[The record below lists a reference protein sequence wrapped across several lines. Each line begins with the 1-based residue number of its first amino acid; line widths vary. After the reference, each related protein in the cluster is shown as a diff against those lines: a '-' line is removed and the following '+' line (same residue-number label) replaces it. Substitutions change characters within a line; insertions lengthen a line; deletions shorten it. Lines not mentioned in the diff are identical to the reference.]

1 MAGPYTYRTPKP
13 NSGTASKNK
22 PLKKGT
28 SCVRIVL
35 ELIFFLGWLFCTGL
49 AGYFVGHT
57 YQLSNP
63 VVCPPTGEES
73 GGADSGS
80 MLGGTTPSKGGVV
93 GKPPCV
99 KKKKEGNSGVNKPRG
114 TTRSGGTHSSNIG
127 MNPKD
132 GYTVDELRKLWSCSH
147 AEANA
152 SQVNQEIFPEGK
164 GLEKTKWKSVLSVE
178 PKAFFSKYLHQ
189 YPADTRATQPV
200 VVFSHRPLDH
210 VDKISEVCKVIDVA
224 VVPDTPGV
232 CVAVTETFHDVASY
246 HMLHADRQK
255 DGTFALTSN
264 SIEGRKLPEESHYA
278 GARALLVEFFKH
290 QDYVTKAVKLV
301 PKFAEPKVSVGV
313 LVESIGEGELFLNS
327 FNSARKAGVSPGK
340 FCVFTTSKAV
350 SDQLAPIKVKVIHL
364 GELAG
369 VGSFVPTEMR
379 RHFLQ
384 AWLAFSVAFSQTK
397 FMWQSP
403 GTLWFDRPDNIVN
416 DNPQVE
422 VLWAYKG
429 RNDARAAP
437 FFASYDFFTVT
448 SGERAVHLMHEVV
461 LHFDLVLSW
470 ESLDAVASYRL
481 SENNARYGTTSHLM
495 PPYEVLHTE
504 LLAHDPTKLASAVNS
519 ATPPKVIVVPSE
531 GVAPDQAK
539 TLLKAAGLWYI

>member
-22 PLKKGT
+22 PLKKGA

-63 VVCPPTGEES
+63 VDCPPTGEES
-73 GGADSGS
+73 GGSDTGS
-80 MLGGTTPSKGGVV
+80 LLGGVAESYDRAVE
-93 GKPPCV
+93 KPPCI
-99 KKKKEGNSGVNKPRG
+99 KKKKSVGANKG
-114 TTRSGGTHSSNIG
+114 AGGKVGSSSTRSDNIV
-127 MNPKD
+127 MDPKD

-290 QDYVTKAVKLV
+290 QDFVTNAIKSV
-301 PKFAEPKVSVGV
+301 PKFAEPKVAVGV
-313 LVESIGEGELFLNS
+313 LVENTGEGELFLNS
-327 FNSARKAGVSPGK
+327 FDSARKAGVSPGK
-340 FCVFTTSKAV
+340 FCVFTTSAAV
-350 SDQLAPIKVKVIHL
+350 IDQLAPSKMKVIYL
-364 GELAG
+364 SELTR

-384 AWLAFSVAFSQTK
+384 AWLAFAVSFSQAK

-403 GTLWFDRPDNIVN
+403 GTLWFERPDNIAN

-448 SGERAVHLMHEVV
+448 SGERAVHLMHEIV

-504 LLAHDPTKLASAVNS
+504 LVAHDPTKLAAAINS
-519 ATPPKVIVVPSE
+519 ATPPKVVVVPTE
-531 GVAPDQAK
+531 GVTTDQAK
-539 TLLKAAGLWYI
+539 TLLKAAGLWNI

>member
-1 MAGPYTYRTPKP
+1 MAAPYTYRTPKP

-22 PLKKGT
+22 PLKRGP

-63 VVCPPTGEES
+63 VECPPPSE
-73 GGADSGS
+73 GGGDGSTLGTQSNAD
-80 MLGGTTPSKGGVV
+80 LGAAA
-93 GKPPCV
+93 GKKPCV
-99 KKKKEGNSGVNKPRG
+99 KRKKKEVTTAAAGDSRQGVNSIAMDP
-114 TTRSGGTHSSNIG
+114 NA
-127 MNPKD
+127 
-132 GYTVDELRKLWSCSH
+132 GYTLEELRELWSCSH

-152 SQVNQEIFPEGK
+152 SQINKQVFPGGK

-189 YPADTRATQPV
+189 YPADTRAVQPV

-210 VDKISEVCKVIDVA
+210 VDKIAEVCKVIDVA

-255 DGTFALTSN
+255 DGSFALTSN
-264 SIEGRKLPEESHYA
+264 SIEGRKLPEESDYA
-278 GARALLVEFFKH
+278 GARALLVEFFKY
-290 QDYVTKAVKLV
+290 QELVSKAVKGA
-301 PKFAEPKVSVGV
+301 PKFGEPKVAVGV
-313 LVESIGEGELFLNS
+313 LIESTEEGELFLNS
-327 FNSARKAGVSPGK
+327 YATARKAGISPGK
-340 FCVFTTSKAV
+340 FCIFTTSKAV
-350 SDQLAPIKVKVIHL
+350 VDQLGPQKLKIVYMSEL
-364 GELAG
+364 GG
-369 VGSFVPTEMR
+369 IGSFVSTEMR

-384 AWLAFSVAFSQTK
+384 AWLAFAVAFSQNK

-403 GTLWFDRPDNIVN
+403 GTLWFERPDNIITQ
-416 DNPQVE
+416 NPMVE

-437 FFASYDFFTVT
+437 FFASFDFFTVT
-448 SGERAVHLMHEVV
+448 SAERAAHLMHEIV

-481 SENNARYGTTSHLM
+481 SENNARYGTTSHLI
-495 PPYEVLHTE
+495 PPYDVLHTE
-504 LLAHDPTKLASAVNS
+504 LVAHDPKKLSA
-519 ATPPKVIVVPSE
+519 AATGPTPPKVIVVPSE
-531 GVAPDQAK
+531 AVTPAQAK
-539 TLLKAAGLWYI
+539 SLLQAAGLWYI